1 MKRLQ
6 EFKKASPVLTI
17 WLIIALLIVTVPAA
31 ADDAEIPDDA
41 ETPGQSLKF
50 VTLLSG
56 NTINVVTTQII
67 PFGVHSVFVTSIGN
81 RTLTASVQKLTDSA
95 SGLWFVSLFGT
106 GGTKWISSSV
116 GVIPATSP
124 AAQIDIG
131 REVSFALA
139 TVTLFVTSP
148 VDAENPV
155 SCTLKIAP

>member
-1 MKRLQ
+1 MRRLKG
-6 EFKKASPVLTI
+6 FKKTAPVLI
-17 WLIIALLIVTVPAA
+17 VSLIIIALLFYTAPAI
-31 ADDAEIPDDA
+31 ADDGEKSNP
-41 ETPGQSLKF
+41 SF
-50 VTLLSG
+50 RYVTLLSG
-56 NTINVVTTQII
+56 NTINVVTTQMT

-81 RTLTASVQKLTDSA
+81 RTLTANVSNLTASA

-106 GGTKWISSSV
+106 GGVKWTDASL

-139 TVTLFVTSP
+139 TVSLFVISP

>member
-6 EFKKASPVLTI
+6 EFKKTSAVLI
-17 WLIIALLIVTVPAA
+17 LPLIITLVLLFYTAPAV
-31 ADDAEIPDDA
+31 ADDG
-41 ETPGQSLKF
+41 ETPNQSF
-50 VTLLSG
+50 RYVTLLSG
-56 NTINVVTTQII
+56 NSINVVTTQII
-67 PFGVHSVFVTSIGN
+67 PFGVHTVFVTSIGN
-81 RTLTASVQKLTDSA
+81 RTLTASVQKLTDLA
-95 SGLWFVSLFGT
+95 SGLWFISLFGT

>member
-1 MKRLQ
+1 MKRLKGF
-6 EFKKASPVLTI
+6 EKTPPVFAIGLI
-17 WLIIALLIVTVPAA
+17 IIALLLYTAHAI
-31 ADDAEIPDDA
+31 ADEGENPN
-41 ETPGQSLKF
+41 PSF
-50 VTLLSG
+50 RYVTLLSG
-56 NTINVVTTQII
+56 NTINVVTTQIT

-81 RTLTASVQKLTDSA
+81 RTLSANISKLTDSA

-106 GGTKWISSSV
+106 GGVKWSSASL
-116 GVIPATSP
+116 GIIPATSP

-139 TVTLFVTSP
+139 TVTLFVISP

>member
-1 MKRLQ
+1 MKRLK
-6 EFKKASPVLTI
+6 EFRKTS
-17 WLIIALLIVTVPAA
+17 ALLILLLIISLVLLVYNGPAI
-31 ADDAEIPDDA
+31 ADDG
-41 ETPGQSLKF
+41 ETPDPSF
-50 VTLLSG
+50 RYVTLLSG

-81 RTLTASVQKLTDSA
+81 RTLTASVQNLTGSA

-131 REVSFALA
+131 GELSFALA
-139 TVTLFVTSP
+139 TVTLLVTSP
-148 VDAENPV
+148 VDEENPV
-155 SCTLKIAP
+155 SCTLKIGP

>member
-1 MKRLQ
+1 MKRLK
-6 EFKKASPVLTI
+6 EFKKESPVLMV
-17 WLIIALLIVTVPAA
+17 WLIIALLIATAPAV
-31 ADDAEIPDDA
+31 ADDAEIPA
-41 ETPGQSLKF
+41 QSF
-50 VTLLSG
+50 NYVTLLSG
-56 NTINVVTTQII
+56 NTINVVTTQIN

-106 GGTKWISSSV
+106 GGTKWIGSSV

-131 REVSFALA
+131 GELSFALA

-155 SCTLKIAP
+155 SCTLKIGP

>member
-1 MKRLQ
+1 MKRLKG
-6 EFKKASPVLTI
+6 FKKTPPVLI
-17 WLIIALLIVTVPAA
+17 LLLISSALLFYTVHAR
-31 ADDAEIPDDA
+31 ADDAE
-41 ETPGQSLKF
+41 QSNQNF
-50 VTLLSG
+50 RYVTLLSG
-56 NTINVVTTQII
+56 NNINVVTTQIT

-81 RTLTASVQKLTDSA
+81 RTLTANVSNLTASA

-106 GGTKWISSSV
+106 GGVKWADSSL

-155 SCTLKIAP
+155 SCTMKIAP

>member
-1 MKRLQ
+1 MRRLKEFQ
-6 EFKKASPVLTI
+6 ETSPVLI
-17 WLIIALLIVTVPAA
+17 MWLIVSALLFFTAPVI
-31 ADDAEIPDDA
+31 ADDDE
-41 ETPGQSLKF
+41 QSNQGFRF

-56 NTINVVTTQII
+56 NTINVVTTQIN

-106 GGTKWISSSV
+106 GGTKWIGSSV

-131 REVSFALA
+131 GELSFALA

-155 SCTLKIAP
+155 SCTLKIGP